1 MEKRKV
7 LVLDE
12 KADILLTNICDAALK
27 FSGFQILKDVN
38 ELSKVVQEEVIND
51 SKTQD

>member
-12 KADILLTNICDAALK
+12 KTDLLLTNICDAALK
-27 FSGFQILKDVN
+27 SSGFQILKDIN
-38 ELSKVVQEEVIND
+38 ELSNVIREEDINNTMTRD
-51 SKTQD
+51 